1 MAIQNFISGGFYG
14 KLGEVVGQRW
24 RNKRTIRRYVIG
36 ANPQTP
42 LQQANRQNF
51 KKAIELA
58 QFAMNINKSAPA
70 WDNEAVPEFSL
81 RTGTA
86 KTRLQ
91 IGLSENEAIPLF
103 PDGYVPYHSFTL
115 AHLRGP
121 EVYDNHQFTLS
132 PYPPEGSRH
141 FSAAVYC
148 RNLLTGE
155 WVTLYLQDQLPASAP
170 CYFEPV
176 LSVKYG
182 FPQGSWIIGTTYD
195 DRDNSG
201 NMYYLPKKSVSE
213 EDPPIRHYEAAAGD
227 ITWFSDRLEIS
238 YETDNTPF
246 EAVGNIPIDVYCEY
260 NGEMQEVLGLG
271 TLTWEGGKNWKITSP
286 RASNIHY
293 PEGSEVYGIFYEDE
307 RTYYMRVIVM
317 GGTSVQ
323 EP

>member
-51 KKAIELA
+51 RKAIELA

-86 KTRLQ
+86 KSRLQ
-91 IGLSENEAIPLF
+91 LGLSESEAIPLF
-103 PDGYVPYHSFTL
+103 PDGYVPYHSFTYASL
-115 AHLRGP
+115 YGP
-121 EVYDNHQFTLS
+121 EETDNHRFTLI
-132 PYPPEGSRH
+132 PYPPLGSRH
-141 FSAAVYC
+141 FSAAIYC

-155 WVTLYLQDQLPASAP
+155 WVTLYLQDQLPATNP

-182 FPQGSWIIGTTYD
+182 FLPGSWIIGTTYD

-213 EDPPIRHYEAAAGD
+213 EDPPIRHYRGSFAS
-227 ITWFSDRLEIS
+227 ITWFSDRFEAL
-238 YETDNTPF
+238 YTTPNTPF
-246 EAVGNIPIDVYCEY
+246 EDIGAIPVTLYCKY
-260 NGEMQEVLGLG
+260 NGIMQNVAGLG
-271 TLTWEGGKNWKITSP
+271 TLTWVSGKNWKITGP
-286 RASNIHY
+286 RAANIQY
-293 PEGSEVYGIFYEDE
+293 PENSGIRELFYEDP
-307 RTYYMRVIVM
+307 RTYYFRLIEME
-317 GGTSVQ
+317 GTSIQ